1 MGIGMANGKWQM
13 ANGKWQMAKPFT
25 IPFTI
30 YPLPFAIRKESF
42 SLDLHE
48 HLGID
53 QAADFHH

>member
-1 MGIGMANGKWQM
+1 MANGKWQM
-13 ANGKWQMAKPFT
+13 ANGK
-25 IPFTI
+25 TI
-30 YPLPFAIRKESF
+30 YPLPFAIREESF